1 MCNKYIVIWSGP
13 EGSSH
18 VNPYL
23 CALFYWVVIMNEKY
37 FNILINLLKKAVFI
51 DEVPVSALIVK
62 NGKIIAKAYNKRNKN
77 HDILGHA
84 EIIAIKK
91 ASQKLKDWRLFDCDL
106 YVTLKPCSICENIIK
121 QSRIQ
126 NVYYLIDKPDNKKEY
141 NKTKFIKTNISTQKQ
156 QYKNILNHFFQKKR
170 YKR

>member
-1 MCNKYIVIWSGP
+1 
-13 EGSSH
+13 
-18 VNPYL
+18 
-23 CALFYWVVIMNEKY
+23 MNEKY
-37 FNILINLLKKAVFI
+37 FNILINLLKKAVSI

-141 NKTKFIKTNISTQKQ
+141 NKTKFIKTNISTQKE

>member
-1 MCNKYIVIWSGP
+1 MCNKYIVIWSGL
-13 EGSSH
+13 ESSSH

-37 FNILINLLKKAVFI
+37 FNILINLLKKAVSI

-141 NKTKFIKTNISTQKQ
+141 NKTKFIKTNISTQKE

>member
-1 MCNKYIVIWSGP
+1 MCNKYIVIWSGL
-13 EGSSH
+13 ESSSH

-37 FNILINLLKKAVFI
+37 FNILINLLKKAVSI

-141 NKTKFIKTNISTQKQ
+141 NKTKFAETNISTQKE

>member
-1 MCNKYIVIWSGP
+1 MCNKYIVIWSGL
-13 EGSSH
+13 ESSSH

-37 FNILINLLKKAVFI
+37 FNILINLLKKAVSI

>member
-1 MCNKYIVIWSGP
+1 MCNKYIVIWSGL
-13 EGSSH
+13 ESSSH

-23 CALFYWVVIMNEKY
+23 CALFYWVIIMNKEY
-37 FNILINLLKKAVFI
+37 FNVLKKLLKKAVAI

-62 NGKIIAKAYNKRNKN
+62 NGKIIAKAFNKRNKN

-91 ASQKLKDWRLFDCDL
+91 ASQKLKDWRLFECDL

-126 NVYYLIDKPDNKKEY
+126 NVYYLIDKPDNKREF
-141 NKTKFIKTNISTQKQ
+141 NKTKFTETNISMQKE
-156 QYKNILNHFFQKKR
+156 QYKNILNQFFQKKR

>member
-1 MCNKYIVIWSGP
+1 MCNKYIVIWSGL
-13 EGSSH
+13 ESSSH